1 VRYFAC
7 SDDPAW
13 CKSVKQEY
21 SIHLARDEF
30 GGAVFGRTFRPP
42 GLGGDFAGGRSG
54 ESRGGRPGFGPPAFR
69 GPPTSGGLDRGG
81 PGAGGP
87 GRGGPGAGPPGGF
100 SIERLFR
107 FDRNNDGKVSKA
119 ELPEFLAER
128 LLGRAD
134 TNKDGVIDREEAE
147 GLGGQLPTSGSRGQ
161 ERRGPNGG
169 SQ

>member
-13 CKSVKQEY
+13 CKSVEQEY

-42 GLGGDFAGGRSG
+42 GLGGDLGGGKPG
-54 ESRGGRPGFGPPAFR
+54 ESRGGRPGFGPPGFR
-69 GPPTSGGLDRGG
+69 GPPAS
-81 PGAGGP
+81 GGP
-87 GRGGPGAGPPGGF
+87 GRGGPGTGPPGGF

-147 GLGGQLPTSGSRGQ
+147 GLGRQLPTSGSRGQ